1 MIIHGNLGKS
11 KKRKVSKADQLRNEL
26 WLKSIEAIAPK
37 PKKITKFKPTYSLGP
52 GSAPPGRETVRY
64 PSRVTVPAVATKAE
78 SKVYTGTKVMGI
90 ATMHKS
96 NAVPVFNSEE
106 AVEISSMRR

>member
-1 MIIHGNLGKS
+1 MIYVRTPKS
-11 KKRKVSKADQLRNEL
+11 KKKLGPKSVREQYEQ
-26 WLKSIEAIAPK
+26 WLKSHESTKTI
-37 PKKITKFKPTYSLGP
+37 KKTS
-52 GSAPPGRETVRY
+52 SALSYKLSTPAGRETVKY
-64 PSRVTVPAVATKAE
+64 PSLNTGNGVATKAAP
-78 SKVYTGTKVMGI
+78 KVYTGTKVMGI